1 MEHNAIATFI
11 IILLLI
17 FRLVLFIIHEKS
29 KVNPFDPD
37 KKPKLW
43 SWWNI
48 FFPDESAKIKSLYEL
63 LESGSTEPV
72 PETQQLALITN
83 LHGPVAKAFRND
95 NSTRMAAAIDDLLSD
110 LRRKQK
116 SADMDMLSPEIDK
129 LESMKKA
136 VMAQSD
142 FLKVKV
148 SEVTLGKTE
157 YYESVTDLNEKI
169 EKRVTA
175 FNEAL
180 KMIHDTLSSMSE
192 QMDAVIRSYDDL
204 VVYREFGG
212 GDADGFTALIEQ
224 IRGRVKETTDMV
236 SSIVGGAKEVFQ

>member
-1 MEHNAIATFI
+1 MEHNAII
-11 IILLLI
+11 IFKTLLLI
-17 FRLVLFIIHEKS
+17 IFGIIIYLIFRDS
-29 KVNPFDPD
+29 KENPFDPN

-43 SWWNI
+43 SWWNF

-63 LESGSTEPV
+63 LEPGSTKPV
-72 PETQQLALITN
+72 PETQQLTLITS
-83 LHGPVAKAFRND
+83 LHGRVAYAFHND

-116 SADMDMLSPEIDK
+116 SVGMDMLSLEIDK
-129 LESMKKA
+129 LESMRKA

-142 FLKVKV
+142 YLKVKV
-148 SEVTLGKTE
+148 SEVTLGKKE
-157 YYESVTDLNEKI
+157 YYDGVTDLNEKI

-192 QMDAVIRSYDDL
+192 QMEDVVRSYDDFL
-204 VVYREFGG
+204 VDREFGG
-212 GDADGFTALIEQ
+212 GDADGYMAVIEQ
-224 IRGRVKETTDMV
+224 IRGQVKETTDMV
-236 SSIVGGAKEVFQ
+236 SSIVGGVKEVFQ

>member
-1 MEHNAIATFI
+1 MERNAITTFKR
-11 IILLLI
+11 ILLLI
-17 FRLVLFIIHEKS
+17 FGPVLFLILENS
-29 KVNPFDPD
+29 KENPFDPN

-48 FFPDESAKIKSLYEL
+48 FYPDESAKIKSLYEL

-72 PETQQLALITN
+72 PETQQLTLITS
-83 LHGPVAKAFRND
+83 LHGHVADAFRND
-95 NSTRMAAAIDDLLSD
+95 NSTRMAGAIDDLLFD

-116 SADMDMLSPEIDK
+116 SVGMDMLSPEIDK

-180 KMIHDTLSSMSE
+180 KMIHGTLSSMSE
-192 QMDAVIRSYDDL
+192 QMEDVVRSYDDF
-204 VVYREFGG
+204 VVGHEFDG
-212 GDADGFTALIEQ
+212 GDAEGCTAVIEQ
-224 IRGRVKETTDMV
+224 IRAQVREVNGIV
-236 SSIVGGAKEVFQ
+236 SSIVGGVKEVLS